1 MPAHKSSIFDLLNK
15 DNLTIPDY
23 QRPHKWTK
31 RNIEEL
37 LTDISKAIEKGQKYG
52 ESYRYRIGTILIHNS
67 QDGNLYIVDGQQR
80 IISIALVCLYLL
92 PSFHS
97 DLTDHYYIPGE
108 WKKSH
113 SVVHH
118 TTEAEHLAA
127 ILKFREK
134 RKEAEKEASKEESKK
149 SPNFANLLE
158 LR

>member
-1 MPAHKSSIFDLLNK
+1 MLAYKSSIFDLLNK
-15 DNLTIPDY
+15 DNLAIPDY
-23 QRPHKWTK
+23 QRPYKWTK

-37 LTDISKAIEKGQKYG
+37 LTDISKAIEEGQKYG

>member
-1 MPAHKSSIFDLLNK
+1 MKTLN
-15 DNLTIPDY
+15 DSP
-23 QRPHKWTK
+23 
-31 RNIEEL
+31 
-37 LTDISKAIEKGQKYG
+37 
-52 ESYRYRIGTILIHNS
+52 YRIGTILIHNS
-67 QDGNLYIVDGQQR
+67 EDGNLYIVDGQQR